1 MATILLTEAIPW
13 FSMKVN
19 GPILLED
26 DGSENTRSNALRRWY
41 LKKRLR
47 DREAENG
54 RAPPPAQPNPNLDRG
69 YMKLPLEVKVLAH
82 RFSPT
87 LTTAMNWL
95 LADSQLYN
103 AWSPFAKDNMVDN
116 VARISLGIGRSKDL
130 LNRLFTP
137 HTQHIMLCL
146 LRYPDPYMPMF
157 AEQLDKIDRG
167 VAELG
172 RDSPNWVYDLHRL
185 FIRTCRDCT
194 VQEATA
200 RVHAELHSLDNI
212 NQLAPTYDA
221 ILDFMNDYVKKCLS
235 THPDEARKHADEL
248 LFPFLSF
255 TPLDE
260 LPPAFAEASLQVRN
274 GPTPTETNNAKFY
287 RDWDAAPTVT
297 SLLEA
302 ERERIISAAWLFEY
316 TAMTVRQIGWFD
328 YGGNPTDPDQYY
340 QRGWVAVHTKNQVSM
355 SHSACQ
361 TERLACIYNYVR
373 GLYKQIFHS
382 LEEEF
387 IEEFRKRVASY
398 EAGTLGV
405 PPDDKDEVQY
415 TWRTLQASKDPE
427 CFPKLFISRVAQR
440 EYIDVLCSF
449 GLRFLYHVLRMSQA
463 DRRKMIVRT
472 FHPIR
477 GLQSEP
483 MSAEEPIFRRVLGT
497 ERDHWEL
504 KTGIVVNGGAWS
516 DGPSD
521 AAGYVQNMAWVN
533 YHSNSPNCENG
544 DGYSGIETDF

>member
-1 MATILLTEAIPW
+1 MASRDKFNKEIDESQDP
-13 FSMKVN
+13 
-19 GPILLED
+19 P
-26 DGSENTRSNALRRWY
+26 LRKWY
-41 LKKRLR
+41 LKNRLR

-54 RAPPPAQPNPNLDRG
+54 RAPPPAQSNPNLDRG
-69 YMKLPLEVKVLAH
+69 YMKLPLEVKILAH

-137 HTQHIMLCL
+137 HTQHIVLRL

-157 AEQLDKIDRG
+157 AEPLDKIDKVLPLRMSSRQRG
-167 VAELG
+167 FSA
-172 RDSPNWVYDLHRL
+172 N
-185 FIRTCRDCT
+185 
-194 VQEATA
+194 
-200 RVHAELHSLDNI
+200 
-212 NQLAPTYDA
+212 
-221 ILDFMNDYVKKCLS
+221 
-235 THPDEARKHADEL
+235 
-248 LFPFLSF
+248 
-255 TPLDE
+255 
-260 LPPAFAEASLQVRN
+260 
-274 GPTPTETNNAKFY
+274 
-287 RDWDAAPTVT
+287 WDAAPTVT
-297 SLLEA
+297 SLPEA

-316 TAMTVRQIGWFD
+316 TAITVRQIGWFD
-328 YGGNPTDPDQYY
+328 YGGDPTNPEQYY
-340 QRGWVAVHTKNQVSM
+340 QRGWAAAHTKNQVSM

-361 TERLACIYNYVR
+361 NERLACIYNYVR

-387 IEEFRKRVASY
+387 IEEFRKRVASH

-405 PPDDKDEVQY
+405 PPDDKYEVQY

-427 CFPKLFISRVAQR
+427 CFPKIFISRVAQR

-483 MSAEEPIFRRVLGT
+483 MSVEEPIFRRVLGT

-504 KTGIVVNGGAWS
+504 KPGIVVNGGAWS

-521 AAGYVQNMAWVN
+521 AAGYFQNMAWVN
-533 YHSNSPNCENG
+533 YHVRRRPQDPNNWKSFDVNQRYRVNHDFEKGINLEY
-544 DGYSGIETDF
+544 YS

>member
-1 MATILLTEAIPW
+1 MAFRDKFKEIDESQEP
-13 FSMKVN
+13 
-19 GPILLED
+19 P
-26 DGSENTRSNALRRWY
+26 LRKWY

-69 YMKLPLEVKVLAH
+69 YMKLPLEIKVMAH
-82 RFSPT
+82 RSSPT

-95 LADSQLYN
+95 LADSWLYKV
-103 AWSPFAKDNMVDN
+103 WSPFTKDNMVDD
-116 VARISLGIGRSKDL
+116 VAKRSLAVGRSRDL

-146 LRYPDPYMPMF
+146 LRYPDPYMPKF
-157 AEQLDKIDRG
+157 AELLDKIDRG
-167 VAELG
+167 VAEWG
-172 RDSPNWVYDLHRL
+172 HGSPDWVYDLYRL
-185 FIRTCRDCT
+185 YMRACRDLT
-194 VQEATA
+194 VRKGTDS
-200 RVHAELHSLDNI
+200 VHVALHSLDNI

-221 ILDFMNDYVKKCLS
+221 ILEFMDDYVKKCLS
-235 THPDEARKHADEL
+235 THPEEAH
-248 LFPFLSF
+248 
-255 TPLDE
+255 E
-260 LPPAFAEASLQVRN
+260 LPPAFAEASLQVRK

-287 RDWDAAPTVT
+287 RDWDAPTTVA
-297 SLLEA
+297 SLPGA

-328 YGGNPTDPDQYY
+328 YGGDPTDPDQYY
-340 QRGWVAVHTKNQVSM
+340 QRGLNAARTKNQVSM

-387 IEEFRKRVASY
+387 IDEFKKRVASH

-405 PPDDKDEVQY
+405 PPPDDEYEVRY
-415 TWRTLQASKDPE
+415 TWRTLQALKDPE
-427 CFPKLFISRVAQR
+427 CFPKIFISRVAQR

-483 MSAEEPIFRRVLGT
+483 MSVEEPIFRRVLGT

-504 KTGIVVNGGAWS
+504 KPEIVVEEGRWS
-516 DGPSD
+516 DDPSD

-533 YHSNSPNCENG
+533 YHVRRSPQDPNNWESSEIAKTGMGILESGQTSGARYG
-544 DGYSGIETDF
+544 DTKRAARPTQGLET

>member
-1 MATILLTEAIPW
+1 MAFRDKFNKEIDE
-13 FSMKVN
+13 
-19 GPILLED
+19 
-26 DGSENTRSNALRRWY
+26 WY

-69 YMKLPLEVKVLAH
+69 YMKLPLEIKVLAH

-95 LADSQLYN
+95 LADSWIYN
-103 AWSPFAKDNMVDN
+103 VWSPLAKDNMVDN
-116 VARISLGIGRSKDL
+116 VAKRSLAVGRSKDL

-146 LRYPDPYMPMF
+146 LRYPDPYMPKF
-157 AEQLDKIDRG
+157 AEQLDKIDR
-167 VAELG
+167 
-172 RDSPNWVYDLHRL
+172 
-185 FIRTCRDCT
+185 
-194 VQEATA
+194 
-200 RVHAELHSLDNI
+200 
-212 NQLAPTYDA
+212 APTYDA
-221 ILDFMNDYVKKCLS
+221 ILAFMDDYVKKCLS
-235 THPDEARKHADEL
+235 TRPDEAHEI
-248 LFPFLSF
+248 
-255 TPLDE
+255 
-260 LPPAFAEASLQVRN
+260 PPAFAEASLQVRK

-287 RDWDAAPTVT
+287 RDWDAATTVA
-297 SLLEA
+297 SLPGA

-328 YGGNPTDPDQYY
+328 YGGDPTDPDQYY
-340 QRGWVAVHTKNQVSM
+340 QRGLDAARTKNQVSM

-387 IEEFRKRVASY
+387 IEEFKKRVASH

-405 PPDDKDEVQY
+405 PPDDEYEVQY
-415 TWRTLQASKDPE
+415 TWRTLQALKDPE
-427 CFPKLFISRVAQR
+427 CFPKIFISRVAQR

-483 MSAEEPIFRRVLGT
+483 MSVEEVIFRRVLGI

-504 KTGIVVNGGAWS
+504 KPEIVVEEGGWS
-516 DGPSD
+516 DDPSD

-533 YHSNSPNCENG
+533 YHTAKTGMGILESGQTPGARYG
-544 DGYSGIETDF
+544 DTKRVARPTQRLET